1 MSKLNPQNA
10 TAYVGPGVLRKGGK
24 ITKVPNGPLI
34 KKKGPF
40 KGSTLKSGGKIK
52 KAQNG
57 TSKKESED
65 TVEFKIGNETYVTKR
80 PKDQG
85 PKWVTNPMPKVSPNV
100 KTKGSKDNKGLDSL
114 IDRATRGYKTGGAIK
129 KAQNGDTLTVKK
141 PTWQRMTQAQ
151 RAAKKAELGPEGFK
165 IYKDSISTDATN
177 RRVKSTGLSAEQ
189 LAAND
194 LKLKEKMAKKKDAV
208 DEGSVKCGPN
218 FSSTKCGISKAAA
231 KESKSDFKKKKNGG
245 PIKKAQTGGTYYASS
260 KGRVGRLSGSKI
272 GDDISA
278 VQNESIDTTGYAKGK
293 KDFTKTINRTFEKP
307 TAQKV
312 KRADVSKVISNL
324 KKGATAKMDLRTLDQ
339 RKKSKMKDGG
349 LIKRA
354 DGSMSKRG
362 LWDNI
367 RKNKGSGKKPTKA
380 MLVQEKKIKAKS
392 KK

>member
-1 MSKLNPQNA
+1 MA
-10 TAYVGPGVLRKGGK
+10 K
-24 ITKVPNGPLI
+24 ITPVPNGPLI

-40 KGSTLKSGGKIK
+40 KGSTLKSGG
-52 KAQNG
+52 
-57 TSKKESED
+57 T
-65 TVEFKIGNETYVTKR
+65 
-80 PKDQG
+80 
-85 PKWVTNPMPKVSPNV
+85 
-100 KTKGSKDNKGLDSL
+100 
-114 IDRATRGYKTGGAIK
+114 IK

-165 IYKDSISTDATN
+165 TYKDSISTDATN
-177 RRVKSTGLSAEQ
+177 RRVKATGLSAEQ

-208 DEGSVKCGPN
+208 NEGSQLRGVGKDDEGCAGSPKERE
-218 FSSTKCGISKAAA
+218 KRIRQEA
-231 KESKSDFKKKKNGG
+231 KRKNGG

-272 GDDISA
+272 GDNVSA

-307 TAQKV
+307 SSKIV
-312 KRADVSKVISNL
+312 KRADVPKVISNL
-324 KKGATAKMDLRTLDQ
+324 KKGSTAKMDLRTPNQ
-339 RKKSKMKDGG
+339 RNKAKMKAGG
-349 LIKRA
+349 MIKRA

-367 RKNKGSGKKPTKA
+367 RANKGSGKKPTKQ
-380 MLVQEKKIKAKS
+380 MLVQEKKIKAK
-392 KK
+392 K